1 MPSRTLAL
9 SILGLALVLGGCES
23 ELVTGTRAEP
33 EPGFLPHTPV
43 FITDGSIDTANTYA
57 NVGAFVVKNPT
68 TGRIFVICSGTLI
81 SPTAFL
87 TAAHCTD
94 AYKRDLAPRG
104 FTAFVSF
111 SNPIATG
118 ALTDLSAVELIPAL
132 QVVTNP
138 AFRKRQS
145 DSGDIGILIVDQNET
160 AGIAPA
166 ALPTLNLLGALGRQK
181 SFRRAVFTAVGYG
194 WQGRV
199 TQGVPFFQIPNPVP
213 RMYSSPSFLSL
224 NGGYLRMSQNP
235 ATGDSGTCN
244 GDSGGPNFLPVNG
257 QQVLVSS
264 TVTGD
269 TVCRATNVTYRL
281 DTASARS
288 FLGKFVTLP

>member
-9 SILGLALVLGGCES
+9 SLLGLALVLSGCES
-23 ELVTGTRAEP
+23 DFVTGTRTEP
-33 EPGFLPHTPV
+33 EPGFRPQTPS
-43 FITDGSIDTANTYA
+43 FITGGSIDATDTYA

-94 AYKRDLAPRG
+94 AYVKDLALRG
-104 FTAFVSF
+104 FVAFVSF

-118 ALTDLSAVELIPAL
+118 AMTDLNAVELIPAL

-145 DSGDIGILIVDQNET
+145 DSGDIGVLIVDEAET

-166 ALPTLNLLGALGRQK
+166 TLPTLNLLGTLGNQRALRD
-181 SFRRAVFTAVGYG
+181 AVFTAVGYG

-199 TQGVPFFQIPNPVP
+199 TEGVPFFQIPNPVP
-213 RMYSSPSFLSL
+213 RMYASSSFLSL
-224 NGGYLRMSQNP
+224 NRGYLRMSQNP
-235 ATGDSGTCN
+235 ATGDGGTCN
-244 GDSGGPNFLPVNG
+244 GDSGGPNFFPVNG
-257 QQVLVSS
+257 QRILVSS

-269 TVCRATNVTYRL
+269 TVCRSTNVTYRL
-281 DTASARS
+281 DTAAARS
-288 FLGKFVTLP
+288 FLGQFVTLP